1 MAATVACH
9 GADGGVPPV
18 VAGCQ
23 TEPDVPAC
31 ATAAAEVD
39 ATRAAILAAVAAS
52 RKAHAEAARAAAIEA
67 KRAAVMAA
75 VAAAKGAD
83 ARKVTTKDL
92 FGMDKVEGSSD
103 SRSLAHE
110 EVKEYRMQGNYGA
123 TKFIKP

>member
-23 TEPDVPAC
+23 AEPDVPAC

-67 KRAAVMAA
+67 KPKYALRIQ
-75 VAAAKGAD
+75 
-83 ARKVTTKDL
+83 RRNRCRQ
-92 FGMDKVEGSSD
+92 
-103 SRSLAHE
+103 SRMRS
-110 EVKEYRMQGNYGA
+110 
-123 TKFIKP
+123 